1 MFNPLLER
9 KCEFVKSWNTRE
21 TSDNN
26 LRQDY
31 LSACHLP
38 GLSNSVLLSGKSGNS
53 NNPMCTEM
61 DDTLINMGI

>member
-1 MFNPLLER
+1 MFNPLLE
-9 KCEFVKSWNTRE
+9 KKVKLLKVWTQE
-21 TSDNN
+21 QTSGNN

-53 NNPMCTEM
+53 NNPVCTER